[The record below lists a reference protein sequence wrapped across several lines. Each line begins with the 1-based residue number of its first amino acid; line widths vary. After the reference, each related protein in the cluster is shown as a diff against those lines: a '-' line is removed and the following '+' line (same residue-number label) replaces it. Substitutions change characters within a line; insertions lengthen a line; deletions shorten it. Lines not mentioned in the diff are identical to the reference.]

1 MSARCYVIHEYYY
14 VRWIFHGFFPQLCR
28 GGLSRRVITADFR
41 PFPFFFVQKSQ
52 ESDAVSTR
60 DVCTR
65 VKAPPLFIIRREKR
79 RNYFP
84 IGLLLLI
91 ISLCALGDVRSSGH
105 RRKKYRRPIFIRRG
119 KLSAAVFRSRLSRC
133 VLSRC
138 VLLTLFHYRWAGRG
152 FGQVDTPNPRTVRNR
167 GWCLTGV
174 RAWKA
179 FFFLF
184 HAAWCF
190 DSHSILIN
198 LQIIWL
204 DIAKKYVGTIFNSK
218 IHRNVERAFNDT
230 II

>member
-1 MSARCYVIHEYYY
+1 MLCNS
-14 VRWIFHGFFPQLCR
+14 WILLCALDISRFFPTVVSRRIITACHH
-28 GGLSRRVITADFR
+28 GGLSTLSFLFRSKITREWRRVDTRRVYESKGTAAVHYTARKTKKLF
-41 PFPFFFVQKSQ
+41 
-52 ESDAVSTR
+52 SDWTPS
-60 DVCTR
+60 
-65 VKAPPLFIIRREKR
+65 F
-79 RNYFP
+79 NYF
-84 IGLLLLI
+84 
-91 ISLCALGDVRSSGH
+91 SMRSRRRCDVRSSGH